1 MNWKIHASSGDMKD
15 VPIRR
20 KNPAKCFSLSPLFAP
35 AWTLDENSGIEKGV
49 YEFIGKYTV
58 GRPVMNK
65 KLVMFFTRKEEDIKT
80 GLNSGRKQLSM
91 KFTVAW
97 WGEADMGS
105 N

>member
-1 MNWKIHASSGDMKD
+1 MNWKIHASSG
-15 VPIRR
+15 
-20 KNPAKCFSLSPLFAP
+20 KNPAKCFSLSPLAFAP
-35 AWTLDENSGIEKGV
+35 VCTLVENSALALRRG
-49 YEFIGKYTV
+49 YTSSSASEPTV
-58 GRPVMNK
+58 ARPVMNK

-80 GLNSGRKQLSM
+80 GLNWGRKQLSM

>member
-15 VPIRR
+15 VPIR
-20 KNPAKCFSLSPLFAP
+20 S
-35 AWTLDENSGIEKGV
+35 IEKGV